1 VTGPSSIAD
10 DGPVALT
17 HGPRTRADLPSS
29 IDIQRRGWILM
40 RISRVFVGIVTAAF
54 AVACGSDGVT
64 DPGPLPVLGLAA
76 TPKGATS
83 IELSF
88 TGTSGDASYAVE
100 RATGA
105 GGAFASAGSIPAPAS
120 GGTVTW
126 IDSGL
131 EPSMMY
137 RYRVTTLRGSGS
149 SNPSGEVSVST
160 LAFGNATA
168 TINQDIAASRTLFA
182 DTAYTISGFVHVLNG
197 ATLTIQPG
205 TIIKGDYG
213 VLGSSLLIM
222 RGARINA
229 VGTATSPI
237 VFTSSRPVGQRQPG
251 DWGGLIIVGN
261 APGNRSGVVNIEGA
275 GTDGSAIV
283 SGRNYPVQYSGGSV
297 ANDNSGTLA
306 YVRVEFSGYAPI
318 QDQEFNSFTFSAVG
332 SGTRASYLEAL
343 AGLDDSFEFFGGG
356 FDLDH
361 LVAFET
367 ADDVLDMS
375 EGFSGRIQF
384 VLAQATTQL
393 TPRTGAGFYAT
404 DLQGIENDGCNG
416 TGCDQ
421 GFDSTPF
428 TMPLVANFTL
438 IGCGRPS
445 CVGSGGGYGLMLRR
459 GTGGYF
465 VNGVVARWPSG
476 AASLRDAATYG
487 RAGSTIAPAATADL
501 QLRNV
506 LAAEVPRFF
515 QANTATPAT
524 QFELDLAA
532 NGLTLSAAT
541 AASLFTGVPAVGA
554 TPTSIDDFDF
564 TPVANSP
571 VATGGL
577 AAFTGAIATKAG
589 SFVTATPYVGG
600 AAPGGP
606 KWWQGWTSYAR
617 N

>member
-1 VTGPSSIAD
+1 
-10 DGPVALT
+10 
-17 HGPRTRADLPSS
+17 
-29 IDIQRRGWILM
+29 M
-40 RISRVFVGIVTAAF
+40 RISRVIAAMVAATLVT
-54 AVACGSDGVT
+54 ACGSDSVT
-64 DPGPLPVLGLAA
+64 DPGPQPVLGLAA
-76 TPKGATS
+76 TPKGATNV
-83 IELSF
+83 ELSF
-88 TGTSGDASYAVE
+88 TGTAGDASYGVE

-105 GGAFASAGSIPAPAS
+105 AGTFAAVTSISAPSA
-120 GGTVTW
+120 GGTVRW
-126 IDSGL
+126 EDSGL
-131 EPSMMY
+131 AASTLY
-137 RYRVTTLRGSGS
+137 RYRVTTVRGSGS
-149 SNPSGEVSVST
+149 SSPSGEVSTTT
-160 LAFGNATA
+160 LAFGNKAA
-168 TINQDIAASRTLFA
+168 TISLDVTASRTLYA

-205 TIIKGDYG
+205 TIIKGDYN

-222 RGARINA
+222 RGAKINA
-229 VGTATSPI
+229 VGTAAAPI
-237 VFTSSRPVGQRQPG
+237 VFTSSRPAGQRQPG

-261 APGNRSGVVNIEGA
+261 APDNRSGVVNIEGS

-283 SGRNYPVQYSGGSV
+283 SGKNYPVQYSGGAV
-297 ANDNSGTLA
+297 ATDNSGTLA

-318 QDQEFNSFTFSAVG
+318 QDQEFNSFTFAGVG

-384 VLAQATTQL
+384 VVAQATTQL
-393 TPRTGAGFYAT
+393 VPRTGAGFYAT
-404 DLQGIENDGCNG
+404 DLEGLENDGCNG
-416 TGCDQ
+416 TGCDL
-421 GFDSTPF
+421 GFNTAPF

-438 IGCGRPS
+438 IGCGQAS
-445 CVGSGGGYGLMLRR
+445 CVGSGGGYGMMLRR
-459 GTGGYF
+459 GTGGYY

-476 AASLRDAATYG
+476 AASIRDAATYA
-487 RAGSTIAPAATADL
+487 RAGSSATPAGAADL
-501 QLRNV
+501 QVRNV
-506 LAAEVPRFF
+506 FAADVPRFF
-515 QANTATPAT
+515 QVNTATPAT
-524 QFELDLAA
+524 QFELDLGA

-541 AASLFTGVPAVGA
+541 AASLFAGIPAVGA
-554 TPTSIDDFDF
+554 SPTSIDAFDF
-564 TPVANSP
+564 TPAANSP
-571 VATGGL
+571 IATAGL

-589 SFVTATPYVGG
+589 SFVTATPYAGG